1 MTFTNSQPGTV
12 LVIDTEPLEVE
23 LLSHYL
29 KDRYQVQAATTGEQA
44 RAALQVAVPDLVLL
58 ATSLPDADSQAVFK
72 AIKTRAADKFLP
84 VILIIERDSH
94 LSEAELNAADDVL
107 FKPLNPPE
115 VSRRI
120 GALMRIKHQFEVLAE
135 KNRALTTAVA
145 KHEAEL
151 VAATRTSREAS
162 VLKDSIVQ
170 NVSHELKT
178 PLLQVKSATSML
190 AEDARAASPT
200 GTSVL
205 ADHATAAVARLESV
219 VQNITN
225 LAASTNV
232 KFEPFNLNDA
242 VNVAIRQL
250 GRQWSSSAAVERI
263 KPKVENVPL
272 LMGDRGAVA
281 QVLQQLI
288 DNAVKFSP
296 NGGPV
301 EITAE
306 NTPNGMRV
314 AVRDYGIGIADD
326 QRERIFQAFYQVDSG
341 STRRFPG
348 TGVGLSIVKL
358 ILDKMGTSV
367 EVESKPNVG
376 STFSFVLAIA
386 EPVSSATQEVNSQG
400 RTEQVRS

>member
-1 MTFTNSQPGTV
+1 MWRSG
-12 LVIDTEPLEVE
+12 
-23 LLSHYL
+23 
-29 KDRYQVQAATTGEQA
+29 
-44 RAALQVAVPDLVLL
+44 
-58 ATSLPDADSQAVFK
+58 
-72 AIKTRAADKFLP
+72 
-84 VILIIERDSH
+84 
-94 LSEAELNAADDVL
+94 
-107 FKPLNPPE
+107 
-115 VSRRI
+115 
-120 GALMRIKHQFEVLAE
+120 
-135 KNRALTTAVA
+135 
-145 KHEAEL
+145 
-151 VAATRTSREAS
+151 
-162 VLKDSIVQ
+162 
-170 NVSHELKT
+170 
-178 PLLQVKSATSML
+178 
-190 AEDARAASPT
+190 
-200 GTSVL
+200 
-205 ADHATAAVARLESV
+205 
-219 VQNITN
+219 N
-225 LAASTNV
+225 LAANW
-232 KFEPFNLNDA
+232 A
-242 VNVAIRQL
+242 
-250 GRQWSSSAAVERI
+250 SSAAVERI

-306 NTPNGMRV
+306 NTPGGMRV
-314 AVRDYGIGIADD
+314 TVRDYGIGIADD

-386 EPVSSATQEVNSQG
+386 EPVSSPAQEVNSRD

>member
-1 MTFTNSQPGTV
+1 MTFTNSQPGTL
-12 LVIDTEPLEVE
+12 LVIDGDPDAVE
-23 LLSHYL
+23 SLTHWL
-29 KDRYQVQAATTGEQA
+29 KDRYQIRAVGNGEQGRASVQANP
-44 RAALQVAVPDLVLL
+44 PDLVLIG
-58 ATSLPDADSQAVFK
+58 TSLPDVDSQTLFRDLK
-72 AIKTRAADKFLP
+72 ASAPEKFLP
-84 VILIIERDSH
+84 VIILTEKRELPSDAEIE
-94 LSEAELNAADDVL
+94 ADEVWY
-107 FKPLNPPE
+107 KPLHKPE
-115 VSRRI
+115 VLLRI
-120 GALMRIKHQFEVLAE
+120 GALMRLKHQFDMLVE
-135 KNRALTTAVA
+135 KNRTLTEVVA

-151 VAATRTSREAS
+151 AAATRTSREAS
-162 VLKDSIVQ
+162 ILKDSIVQ

-250 GRQWSSSAAVERI
+250 GRQWASSAAVERI

-367 EVESKPNVG
+367 EVESKPGVG

-386 EPVSSATQEVNSQG
+386 EPVSQEVNARD